1 MTQETPSQP
10 PPPPEDLASPPW
22 SRTIK
27 TLVAVTSLL
36 LLALIAWRFSG
47 LIGQLVAA
55 AILAYL
61 LNPIIV
67 LISRR
72 TPMPRGTAT
81 VIVYIVFILLFAGAL
96 IALGVAVFG
105 QVVNF
110 INSLPNLVNQTIN
123 LLRDW
128 LPAPDSEIE
137 FGPFSFTISTLDW
150 SAIRAQLLGWVE
162 PILARSGQYAG
173 QLATTT
179 IRVLSTILFV
189 WVVSIYIALEIPR
202 LRGYV
207 ASVADPGGYRRDA
220 ELLMNQFGR
229 IWSAYLRGQ
238 IFLGVVIGVIV
249 SITLALLQVQN
260 ALALGL
266 LSGLLEFIPIV
277 GPVIG
282 AVAATVVALFQP
294 EHLAGLSPVWHAAV
308 VMGAMIVIQQL
319 ENNLLVPRIVGDAL
333 DLHPLLVMVAV
344 FMGTSLAGILG
355 AVLAAPVLA
364 SAKLVGVYAWRK
376 MFDLP
381 PFPDDWF
388 AADTLEADGH
398 GVRASLR
405 RLLAARRAQPQ
416 PHPKEPLPP
425 TGE

>member
-1 MTQETPSQP
+1 MTQVTPPSLP
-10 PPPPEDLASPPW
+10 PREDAKSPPW
-22 SRTIK
+22 NRTVK
-27 TLVAVTSLL
+27 TLVAVVSLL
-36 LLALIAWRFSG
+36 LLALLAWRFSG

-61 LNPIIV
+61 LSPVIV
-67 LISRR
+67 LITQRS
-72 TPMPRGTAT
+72 PLQRGTAT
-81 VIVYIVFILLFAGAL
+81 LIVYIIFLLLLAGAMT
-96 IALGVAVFG
+96 ALGFAVVG
-105 QVVNF
+105 QVTNF
-110 INSLPNLVNQTIN
+110 INNLPNLVNQIVS
-123 LLRDW
+123 LLSDW
-128 LPAPDSEIE
+128 LPAPDREIV

-150 SAIRAQLLGWVE
+150 AAIRTQLLGLVE
-162 PILARSGQYAG
+162 PVLARSGQYAG

-179 IRVLSTILFV
+179 LRTLSTILFV

-220 ELLMNQFGR
+220 ELLINQFVR

-249 SITLALLQVQN
+249 SITLAILRVEN

-266 LSGLLEFIPIV
+266 VSGLLEFVPIV

-282 AVAATVVALFQP
+282 AIAAAVVALFQP
-294 EHLAGLSPVWHAAV
+294 SHLAGLSPFWHAAV
-308 VMGAMIVIQQL
+308 VTGAMIVIQQV

-333 DLHPLLVMVAV
+333 DLHPLLVMVGV

-388 AADTLEADGH
+388 ATEMLEPGSR
-398 GVRASLR
+398 GLRAYLR
-405 RLLAARRAQPQ
+405 NMLARRRAAPQ
-416 PHPKEPLPP
+416 PGADEPLPP
-425 TGE
+425 AGK

>member
-1 MTQETPSQP
+1 MTPETPSPP
-10 PPPPEDLASPPW
+10 PPPPEDIASPPW
-22 SRTIK
+22 GRTIK

-36 LLALIAWRFSG
+36 LLALVAWRFSG
-47 LIGQLVAA
+47 LIGQIVTA

-61 LNPIIV
+61 LTPIIV
-67 LISRR
+67 LICRR
-72 TPMPRGTAT
+72 TPIPRGTAT
-81 VIVYIVFILLFAGAL
+81 VLVYVIFILLFAGAL
-96 IALGVAVFG
+96 TALGVVVFG

-128 LPAPDSEIE
+128 LPAPDREIE

-150 SAIRAQLLGWVE
+150 AAIRTQLLSWVE

-179 IRVLSTILFV
+179 VRVISTILFV
-189 WVVSIYIALEIPR
+189 WVISIYIALEIPR

-220 ELLMNQFGR
+220 ERLMNQFSR

-238 IFLGVVIGVIV
+238 IFLGVVIGVVV

-266 LSGLLEFIPIV
+266 LSGLLEFIPTL

-282 AVAATVVALFQP
+282 AIAATAVALFQP
-294 EHLAGLSPVWHAAV
+294 DHVAGLSPVWHAAV
-308 VMGAMIVIQQL
+308 VMGAMIVIQQI
-319 ENNLLVPRIVGDAL
+319 ENNFLVPRIVGDAL
-333 DLHPLLVMVAV
+333 DLHPLLVLIAV
-344 FMGTSLAGILG
+344 LMGTSLAGILG

-364 SAKLVGVYAWRK
+364 TA
-376 MFDLP
+376 
-381 PFPDDWF
+381 
-388 AADTLEADGH
+388 
-398 GVRASLR
+398 
-405 RLLAARRAQPQ
+405 
-416 PHPKEPLPP
+416 
-425 TGE
+425 